1 MAEHEALA
9 YRIFIRKKTPRYGCV
24 NDSYERRILVVPIGE
39 GTSTEERNSERPHIV
54 RADGVIVRMRITPRL
69 WQGHSLDRNVR
80 AAVIVCQRNYG
91 SHRRTFNSRHNA
103 DAIEYLLPEIQDGR
117 ILRILLRAQIHSHG
131 QHAVGTKS
139 RIDLQQAIETF

>member
-1 MAEHEALA
+1 ALA
-9 YRIFIRKKTPRYGCV
+9 DRIFIRKKTPRHVRV
-24 NDSYERRILVVPIGE
+24 NHSYEGRILVVRIGK
-39 GTSTEERNSERPHIV
+39 GASAEERNTERPRIV
-54 RADGVIVRMRITPRL
+54 RADDVIVRMRITPRL
-69 WQGHSLDRNVR
+69 WQGHSLDRNVC
-80 AAVIVCQRNYG
+80 AVVIVCQRNYG
-91 SHRRTFNSRHNA
+91 SHRRTFYSRQNA